1 MMRIDAHQHFWRRAR
16 GDYDWL
22 TPELAPLWRDFL
34 PDDLA
39 PLLTRHGIDGT
50 VLVQAAATGAETEF
64 MLALARR
71 HSFVRG
77 VVGWTDLAA
86 ADAPARIAALAVDPL
101 LVGLRP
107 MLQDL
112 PDDDAILTPAVQP
125 ALAAMAEHG
134 LALDA
139 LIRPRH
145 LPRVIALRERHPTLR
160 IVIDHA
166 AKPDIAGGE
175 LEGWSRDL
183 AAVAADGVTHCKL
196 SGLVTEASAR
206 WHVDELR
213 PVVETVLAAFGPGRV
228 MWGSDWPVLNLASDY
243 DGWVAASL
251 ILLAGLGPEQH
262 GDVLGE
268 TARRFY
274 RLEMR

>member
-1 MMRIDAHQHFWRRAR
+1 MMRIDAHQHFWRRDR

-34 PDDLA
+34 PEDLA

-50 VLVQAAATGAETEF
+50 VLVQAAATEAETGF

-71 HSFVRG
+71 HRFIRG

-86 ADAPARIAALAVDPL
+86 ADAPARIAALAAEPL

-112 PDDDAILTPAVQP
+112 PDDDAILAPAVQP

-145 LPRVIALRERHPTLR
+145 LPRVIALRERHPALR

-175 LEGWSRDL
+175 LGGWSRDL

-243 DGWVAASL
+243 DGWVAASR
-251 ILLAGLGPEQH
+251 IVLAGLGPEEQ

>member
-1 MMRIDAHQHFWRRAR
+1 MRIDAHQHFWRRDR

-22 TPELAPLWRDFL
+22 TPEMGPLWQDYL

-39 PLLTRHGIDGT
+39 PILESHAIVGT
-50 VLVQAAATGAETEF
+50 VLVQAAPTDAETEF
-64 MLALARR
+64 MLSLARE
-71 HSFVRG
+71 HPLIRG
-77 VVGWTDLAA
+77 VVGWTDLTAI
-86 ADAPARIAALAVDPL
+86 DAPIRIAALASEPL

-112 PDDDAILTPAVQP
+112 DDDDAILAPQVQP
-125 ALAAMAEHG
+125 ALAAMAHHK

-145 LPRVIALRERHPTLR
+145 LSRLVLLRERHPSLR

-166 AKPDIAGGE
+166 AKPDIASGD
-175 LEGWSRDL
+175 LKSWSRDL

-196 SGLVTEASAR
+196 SGLVTEAAAG
-206 WHVDELR
+206 WCLDDLR
-213 PVVETVLAAFGPGRV
+213 PVVEIVLEAFGPERV
-228 MWGSDWPVLNLASDY
+228 MWGSDWPVLNLASSY
-243 DGWVAASL
+243 DSWVVVSHT
-251 ILLAGLGPEQH
+251 LLADLDQEQQAH
-262 GDVLGE
+262 VLGD

-274 RLEMR
+274 KLEEQ